1 MYHAYTYIPPAAG
14 DVCMGLPYLLAYLL
28 AYDRIERVA
37 RQWGLPPLVPA
48 HATACGAKA
57 CVGSN
62 TTAKDALETS

>member
-1 MYHAYTYIPPAAG
+1 
-14 DVCMGLPYLLAYLL
+14 MGLPYLLAYLL